1 MQSQYLFDL
10 DHAVRRENVGSKASK
25 LQLLPGGG
33 FTTPRAFVCTW
44 DAHQEY
50 KDGREEIITV
60 LRSEIEHTL
69 DLDCAYAIRSSA
81 NLEDGLER
89 SFAGQF
95 KSVLNVRGVDEIL
108 QAIWSVWASTDSP
121 GVVAYLD
128 KMALGPSDLH
138 MAVILQ
144 EMVDPVVSGVA
155 FSKNPLTGM
164 DEIIV
169 EAVEGSGELLV
180 QDGITPSRWIH
191 KWGAWIVEPET
202 EGTQPDLLEQ
212 VVRET
217 KAIAAMYGR
226 PVDLEWVF
234 DGQELYWV
242 QLREITAADINV
254 YSNHISREV
263 FPGIIKPLVWSVNV
277 PLVNGA
283 WVRLIRELIGPND
296 IDPDSLAKCF
306 YYRAYFNMGAL
317 GRVFEALGMPRET
330 LELLMGIDIGGPE
343 KPSFRPGRQAVR
355 HLARMLRLVA
365 DKLAFERRIR
375 RYLPGARERFAA
387 FRAVPTTE
395 LTERELLNAID
406 GLFPVAQEAAYFNI
420 VTPLLMQVYTQV
432 LKARL
437 QRLGVDY
444 ESIDLTKDLFELK
457 QYQPNVHLDALHQ
470 LYIEMDE
477 QTRMRVKETS
487 YAEFLQLSDVAVLQ
501 REFVRFMDDFGHLS
515 DSGNDFSEKP
525 WREDPDLILR
535 MMIDYHAPGDASSD
549 AVRFDDL
556 DLPSVRKLFLRP
568 IYHRA
573 RRFKLHREAVSSLYT
588 YGYGLFRDY
597 FLELGS
603 RFVERGVLLARED
616 IFFLQFDEV
625 RSVVLSDETDPDY
638 RERIDERKAEI
649 EECRKIL
656 PPTVIFGDEA
666 LPVHKPADATLK
678 GTPTSRGIHTGRA
691 RVVQGIRDFPKLKDG
706 DVLVIP
712 FSDVGWTPLFT
723 RAGAVVAES
732 GGILSHSSIVA
743 REYGIP
749 AVVSVPGACQLDDGA
764 IVTVDGFQGE
774 IIVHAEARDETP
786 HKSVTKTIRSPEAPY
801 SEGQS

>member
-1 MQSQYLFDL
+1 
-10 DHAVRRENVGSKASK
+10 
-25 LQLLPGGG
+25 
-33 FTTPRAFVCTW
+33 
-44 DAHQEY
+44 
-50 KDGREEIITV
+50 
-60 LRSEIEHTL
+60 
-69 DLDCAYAIRSSA
+69 
-81 NLEDGLER
+81 
-89 SFAGQF
+89 
-95 KSVLNVRGVDEIL
+95 
-108 QAIWSVWASTDSP
+108 
-121 GVVAYLD
+121 
-128 KMALGPSDLH
+128 
-138 MAVILQ
+138 
-144 EMVDPVVSGVA
+144 
-155 FSKNPLTGM
+155 M

-180 QDGITPSRWIH
+180 QDGVTPSRWIH
-191 KWGAWIVEPET
+191 KWGAWIVEPKT
-202 EGTQPDLLEQ
+202 GGFQPDLLDQ

-242 QLREITAADINV
+242 QLREITATDINV

-343 KPSFRPGRQAVR
+343 KPSFRPGRQAIR

-406 GLFPVAQEAAYFNI
+406 ELFSVAQEAAYFNI

-432 LKARL
+432 LKTRL
-437 QRLGVDY
+437 RRLGVDY

-457 QYQPNVHLDALHQ
+457 QYEPNVHLDALHQ

-515 DSGNDFSEKP
+515 DSGNDFSETP

-535 MMIDYHAPGDASSD
+535 MMINYDPPSDTPND
-549 AVRFDDL
+549 AVRFEDL
-556 DLPSVRKLFLRP
+556 DLSPPRKLFLGP
-568 IYHRA
+568 IYNRA

-625 RSVVLSDETDPDY
+625 RSVVLSDETDQDC
-638 RERIDERKAEI
+638 RARIDERKAEI

-666 LPVHKPADATLK
+666 LPVQYTGSARLR
-678 GTPTSRGIHTGRA
+678 GTPTSRGIYTGPA

-712 FSDVGWTPLFT
+712 YSDVGWTPLFT
-723 RAGAVVAES
+723 KAGAVVAES

-743 REYGIP
+743 REYQIP
-749 AVVSVPGACQLDDGA
+749 AVVSVPGARQLDDGT

-774 IIVHAEARDETP
+774 IIVHDGARDETP
-786 HKSVTKTIRSPEAPY
+786 QVGHHNDPVT
-801 SEGQS
+801 